1 LNVWQSLTE
10 HYYAGGICSSTMA
23 LDFNYPP
30 LSCPSAVPVAGWS
43 GRLMNDRKYE
53 DRLTEDDSALE
64 GLSGG

>member
-1 LNVWQSLTE
+1 MLAAS
-10 HYYAGGICSSTMA
+10 AAA
-23 LDFNYPP
+23 LDFNYHP